1 MKCNANYM
9 KCRTSKKI
17 CGRCNSTLKNKLK
30 LRIFT
35 HRDDGT
41 TRNACDA
48 CVLREK
54 KYRDNNKEKVKIS
67 DDKKYAINNAKR
79 SEKLF
84 NDKMKR
90 AAKLARMKGKKKP
103 MSKKKIEALARNI
116 IAKHSKLL
124 TKIKKERL
132 LVYVALCAEST
143 KATEPFKGATSSA
156 RRGRILKLAKKEGT
170 EKGKPPGPMELQKT
184 FGFKAVSLKDFD
196 YNEEARHFE
205 KTIHRQLQHEFQYQK
220 LWIVN
225 GAGGG
230 DPNSTNVSMSYGP
243 PTGLVRDPN
252 CNKVS

>member
-1 MKCNANYM
+1 MK
-9 KCRTSKKI
+9 RLTSKKI
-17 CGRCNSTLKNKLK
+17 CGRCDSQRKLRNKLK

-35 HRDDGT
+35 HREDGKT
-41 TRNACDA
+41 TRNVCDA
-48 CVLREK
+48 CFARDK
-54 KYRDNNKEKVKIS
+54 KYRDNNKEKVKIK
-67 DDKKYAINNAKR
+67 DDKKNAIANAKR

-90 AAKLARMKGKKKP
+90 AAKLARKKGKKKP

-143 KATEPFKGATSSA
+143 KAFEPFKGATGAGSK
-156 RRGRILKLAKKEGT
+156 GGILKLVKKEGPK
-170 EKGKPPGPMELQKT
+170 KGNAPGPMELQKT

-243 PTGLVRDPN
+243 PTGLVRNPN